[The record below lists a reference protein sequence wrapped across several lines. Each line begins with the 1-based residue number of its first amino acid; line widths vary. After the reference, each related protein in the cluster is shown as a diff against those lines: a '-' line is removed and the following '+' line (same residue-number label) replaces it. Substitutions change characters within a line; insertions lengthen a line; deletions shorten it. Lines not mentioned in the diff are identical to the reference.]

1 MGHPAEPV
9 RFWRRRLRVLDVEAG
24 NDADMRVGRVHD
36 GLGGAGKIAFCPLGH
51 LVDIAFDFAPD
62 DRLDPGY
69 RLVHCIHLDLAS
81 RRCRL
86 VLPGSG
92 LPAMA
97 SVLLLRSRTEHKHRI
112 SECAYPVVIQ
122 GSFVR
127 FVLASADGTA
137 LRRTVSGP

>member
-62 DRLDPGY
+62 DRLDLGY
-69 RLVHCIHLDLAS
+69 RFIHCIHLDLAP
-81 RRCRL
+81 RRRLL
-86 VLPGSG
+86 VLPGSS
-92 LPAMA
+92 LPAME
-97 SVLLLRSRTEHKHRI
+97 SVLLLLSRTAPKPSLRDCLYSGGHPR
-112 SECAYPVVIQ
+112 PV
-122 GSFVR
+122 
-127 FVLASADGTA
+127 
-137 LRRTVSGP
+137 